1 MIKRFYQFINEE
13 VSKNDPIPELNDKS
27 KLGIILMGTP
37 GLGKS
42 YFSKHY
48 IQPRQEIKTFSTD
61 DISLRFTKDPNKY
74 YVGASDLNIRNLL
87 KFIESGSSFIY
98 DTTGT
103 YPDQL
108 FRIVQKARKNG
119 YKILFIHLIGPLEL
133 SLKQNLQRDRQVDPE
148 FIEFSYKTQFPNMK
162 TYFEQLKPDAYYIVY
177 NKEGKYKFFK
187 YVNGRLLKRKVDKY
201 VESKNPR

>member
-1 MIKRFYQFINEE
+1 M
-13 VSKNDPIPELNDKS
+13 
-27 KLGIILMGTP
+27 
-37 GLGKS
+37 GKS